1 MKIENLYQLFLDH
14 PKITTD
20 SRLVEENSLFF
31 GLKGENFN
39 GNAFAEKAI
48 ENGCAYAIIDDP
60 DFKKGGQYILV
71 ENVLSA
77 LQQLAYYHRQQ
88 INIPVI
94 GITGSNG
101 KTTTKELVASV
112 LSKKYN
118 VSFTQ
123 GNLNNHIGVPL
134 TILSFTK
141 NTAIGIVEMGANHL
155 GEIKP
160 LCSIADP
167 DYGLITNIGK
177 AHLEGF
183 RTFDNIIKTKNELY
197 EYVAQ
202 KKGKIFY
209 NANDKILSQL
219 TAGNND
225 AISYGDQ
232 KQSKV
237 FGFLEKDGIFLK
249 LKAGIE
255 SKYYTIQSKLIGDY
269 NLDNVLAAIAIG
281 NFFQVD
287 DTSIVHAIENYKPDN
302 NRSQYLKTKQN
313 QIFLDAYNANPT
325 SVKAAIKN
333 FEQIDLP
340 HKSLILGDMFE
351 LGDTA
356 LNDHYDVLKIIDN
369 KDYENIILV
378 GAIFSSLEVGEEIL
392 QFANVDLLKDWL
404 NKNPM
409 NGSNILIKGSRGN
422 RLERIVDFL

>member
-20 SRLVEENSLFF
+20 SRLVEDNSLFF

-340 HKSLILGDMFE
+340 HKS
-351 LGDTA
+351 
-356 LNDHYDVLKIIDN
+356 
-369 KDYENIILV
+369 
-378 GAIFSSLEVGEEIL
+378 
-392 QFANVDLLKDWL
+392 
-404 NKNPM
+404 
-409 NGSNILIKGSRGN
+409 
-422 RLERIVDFL
+422 

>member
-1 MKIENLYQLFLDH
+1 MKIENLYQVFLDH

-20 SRLVEENSLFF
+20 SRIALKNGLFF
-31 GLKGENFN
+31 ALKGEHFD
-39 GNAFAEKAI
+39 GNAYAQKAI
-48 ENGCAYAIIDDP
+48 ENGCAYAIIDNP
-60 DFKKGGQYILV
+60 EFKEGEQFILV

-88 INIPVI
+88 LKIPVI

-141 NTAIGIVEMGANHL
+141 NTELGIVEMGANHP

-160 LCSIADP
+160 LCTIADP
-167 DYGLITNIGK
+167 DHGLITNIGK

-183 RTFDNIIKTKNELY
+183 RTLDNIIKTKNELY
-197 EYVAQ
+197 EYVAL
-202 KKGKIFY
+202 KNGKLFY
-209 NANDKILSQL
+209 NANDKILTQL
-219 TAGNND
+219 IAGNNE

-232 KQSKV
+232 KHSKV
-237 FGFLEKDGIFLK
+237 FGSIEKGGIFLK
-249 LKAGIE
+249 LKAYIE
-255 SKYYTIQSKLIGDY
+255 SKSYTIESKLIGDY
-269 NLDNVLAAIAIG
+269 NLDNVLAAITIG
-281 NFFQVD
+281 NFFKVD
-287 DTSIVHAIENYKPDN
+287 DKSIVHAIEHYKPDN
-302 NRSQYLKTKQN
+302 NRSQYLKTEHN
-313 QIFLDAYNANPT
+313 QLFLDAYNANPT

-333 FEQIDLP
+333 FEQIDVP

-356 LNDHYDVLKIIDN
+356 LNDHYDVVKIIDN
-369 KDYENIILV
+369 KKYEHIILV
-378 GAIFSSLEVGEEIL
+378 GAIFSSLEVGEDIL
-392 QFANVDLLKDWL
+392 QFANVDLLEDWL
-404 NKNPM
+404 NKNPVK
-409 NGSNILIKGSRGN
+409 GSNILIKGSRGN